1 MGKFVLESQSLTV
14 NGALTVRPCLSGMTQ
29 IDVLALKDI
38 MVSVNASLA
47 VFYFLSLCSLGAE
60 PRVGLTPP
68 AVFLGQSG
76 GLYESRCN
84 VLVDGKQPS

>member
-1 MGKFVLESQSLTV
+1 MGKFVLESQSLTF
-14 NGALTVRPCLSGMTQ
+14 NGALTVRPFLSGMTQ

-47 VFYFLSLCSLGAE
+47 VFYFLSLSLGAE